1 MKISDYFSLRD
12 FLNYY
17 IAGVL
22 WVLNIALLFP
32 RIIEDSKYQDL
43 VFSIKSDV
51 GILGPAILS
60 GLVIL
65 IPYVIGFVLTPLGN
79 FVSRVARELHG
90 DPRKWVTDHNSKG
103 TFSERYRG
111 KRLAK
116 PAVEKAFDRASEVFG
131 YSLDTKR
138 LWFYQIRAYIAHHG
152 GAASRFATRTH
163 DLANFV
169 ESLFLPVPILGA
181 LFVFRF
187 IPAPFQGVLGQRVF
201 LRVSASRLLSVLLA
215 IVFAVFL
222 FLLLIIRY
230 LELFENWV
238 KHIYRAFLV
247 MTLLK
252 KGHSPPV
259 GGENRAKKRRF

>member
-79 FVSRVARELHG
+79 FV
-90 DPRKWVTDHNSKG
+90 
-103 TFSERYRG
+103 
-111 KRLAK
+111 
-116 PAVEKAFDRASEVFG
+116 
-131 YSLDTKR
+131 
-138 LWFYQIRAYIAHHG
+138 
-152 GAASRFATRTH
+152 
-163 DLANFV
+163 
-169 ESLFLPVPILGA
+169 
-181 LFVFRF
+181 
-187 IPAPFQGVLGQRVF
+187 
-201 LRVSASRLLSVLLA
+201 
-215 IVFAVFL
+215 
-222 FLLLIIRY
+222 
-230 LELFENWV
+230 
-238 KHIYRAFLV
+238 
-247 MTLLK
+247 
-252 KGHSPPV
+252 
-259 GGENRAKKRRF
+259 